1 MKSLV
6 IAILVSLLAGYGLA
20 SYIETNRN
28 KGLTH
33 IQGIAEDID
42 AVLAT
47 YKVEAPGETFRA
59 GKIEIVGGSEYNFGT
74 MKRGGKRS
82 HSFVFKNVGEAPAD
96 VWFIRSSC
104 KCTVGRFQ
112 RATLKPGEQTEVELE
127 WVLEGYGPEFA
138 QTATIGSTAP
148 SQEEIS
154 LTIRGKIGQSHV
166 FDPPGILVADLISNE
181 DAVFEGKIF
190 CLEQA
195 PMTFDEATVADPTV
209 IKKIYCTYGE
219 PRPLNADELVLYPEA
234 KSVLEYKV
242 TVEKGIGAT
251 TLNTNVVFRDTRN
264 PDEEPALLP
273 VSGRIVTPVRII
285 AGSDYSEE
293 RKILR
298 LGVAP
303 SSQGLKK
310 SLLMAVSTKEFPDAE
325 ISFKEIQP
333 TELAGK
339 INVTVGNPTIRGA
352 SKIYPVTIEIPPGSE
367 PVERNGTSG
376 KDFARLIFDTKMEN
390 SPTEMVF
397 IQFRIT
403 E

>member
-6 IAILVSLLAGYGLA
+6 FAILVSLLAGYGLA
-20 SYIETNRN
+20 SYLEVNRN
-28 KGLTH
+28 RGLTH
-33 IQGIAEDID
+33 IHGNVEDMD
-42 AVLAT
+42 AALAS
-47 YKVEAPGETFRA
+47 YKVATPGETIKA
-59 GKIEIVGGSEYNFGT
+59 GKIEVVGGNEYNFGT

-82 HSFVFKNVGEAPAD
+82 HAFVFKNLGDAPAD

-112 RATLKPGEQTEVELE
+112 RATLNPGDETEVELE
-127 WVLEGYGPEFA
+127 WVLEGNTSDFA
-138 QTATIGSTAP
+138 QTATIGTTAP
-148 SQEEIS
+148 QQEEIA

-181 DAVFEGKIF
+181 DSTFEGKVF

-195 PMTFDEATVADPTV
+195 PMAFDDATVANV
-209 IKKIYCTYGE
+209 AVAKKIYCNISQIRSLTE
-219 PRPLNADELVLYPEA
+219 EESVLYPEA
-234 KSVLEYKV
+234 KSVMEYKV

-251 TLNTNVVFRDTRN
+251 ALNTNIVFRN
-264 PDEEPALLP
+264 SKNSDEEPALLP
-273 VSGRIVTPVRII
+273 ISGRIITPVRII

-293 RKILR
+293 KKILR
-298 LGVAP
+298 LGIAP
-303 SSQGLKK
+303 SSEGLKK
-310 SLLMAVSTKEFPDAE
+310 SLLMAVSTKEYPDAE

-333 TELAGK
+333 QEFAGK

-367 PVERNGTSG
+367 PAERNGSSG
-376 KDFARLIFDTKMEN
+376 KDFARVIFDTRMEN